1 MFSKL
6 FAIAQ
11 MLIGS
16 VKPTTLTWE
25 NGEKLT
31 FCGFRPAP
39 GHVRPGIVRVV
50 KAARPS
56 FYRWPTYV
64 SGEPLVISTADTIT
78 RTRTLGTPKIVRPRI
93 WDMSE
98 NTTKPIQLVL
108 LHLIQKEA
116 STLGQLK
123 GPIFAPK
130 CNKWGNYILFTGVDK
145 TNFSATRSP
154 ATQSKSTPSSR
165 IGIKIVVAC
174 KHPAWGQLNGC
185 SSFPNQKLYL
195 PVGSPV

>member
-1 MFSKL
+1 M
-6 FAIAQ
+6 
-11 MLIGS
+11 
-16 VKPTTLTWE
+16 T
-25 NGEKLT
+25 
-31 FCGFRPAP
+31 
-39 GHVRPGIVRVV
+39 
-50 KAARPS
+50 
-56 FYRWPTYV
+56 
-64 SGEPLVISTADTIT
+64 
-78 RTRTLGTPKIVRPRI
+78 
-93 WDMSE
+93 
-98 NTTKPIQLVL
+98 
-108 LHLIQKEA
+108 EA

-154 ATQSKSTPSSR
+154 TTQYFSSHSAPGLPAAAQISAFTWTRRSSRSRDTRSRSTPSSR